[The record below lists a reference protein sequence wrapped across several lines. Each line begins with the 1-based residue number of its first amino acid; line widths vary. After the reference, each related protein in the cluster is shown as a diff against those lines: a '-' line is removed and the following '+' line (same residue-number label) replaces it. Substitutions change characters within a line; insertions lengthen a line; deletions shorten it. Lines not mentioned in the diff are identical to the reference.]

1 MAAIKRFEQNTV
13 GADYIVGDIH
23 GCFDRLQSLV
33 DTFNID
39 PARDRLFSV
48 GDLIDRG
55 PQSADARAW
64 LDKPW
69 FHACRGN
76 HEQMLLSSDSPTGFF
91 NWMLNGAEWWL
102 QQDEAFREQLQL
114 SISQL
119 PLAME
124 VQMAGGARVGIVH
137 ADVPQHMSWQ
147 QFTQS
152 IESGDP
158 EALHVATWGRDRAEG
173 RVTKGINGIDI
184 VVCGHTIMNDYQMHR
199 IDNVWLIDTG
209 AFKKELGGKL
219 SIFPLNDLLADTR
232 AEV

>member
-1 MAAIKRFEQNTV
+1 MAAIQRFEQNTA
-13 GADYIVGDIH
+13 GTDYIVGDIH

-33 DTFNID
+33 ETFNID

-55 PQSADARAW
+55 PRSSDARAW
-64 LDKPW
+64 LGKPW

-76 HEQMLLSSDSPTGFF
+76 HEQMLLSSDSPTGFLT
-91 NWMLNGAEWWL
+91 WMMNGADWWL
-102 QQDEAFREQLQL
+102 QQDDAFREHLQL
-114 SISQL
+114 AVSQL

-124 VQMAGGARVGIVH
+124 VEMADGRVGIVH

-147 QFTQS
+147 QFMQA
-152 IESGDP
+152 IESDDP

-173 RVTKGINGIDI
+173 RVTTGVAGIDA
-184 VVCGHTIMNDYQMHR
+184 VVCGHTIMYDHQIHR

-209 AFKKELGGKL
+209 AFDRELGGKL
-219 SIFPLNDLLADTR
+219 TMYPLSDLLTDPQAG
-232 AEV
+232 A